1 MVGYAWLCGAHG
13 YLQIWAGWVAVQR
26 VDGDSSKREGER
38 AELWF
43 WFRVDISRE
52 VRQMRG
58 RRERGRETGSMAG
71 K

>member
-1 MVGYAWLCGAHG
+1 M
-13 YLQIWAGWVAVQR
+13 WAGWVAMQR
-26 VDGDSSKREGER
+26 VVGDSSKREGESC
-38 AELWF
+38 ELWF